1 MKVQKTHKASLLA
14 LTILFGLPASLV
26 AADGQWNHML
36 GALHDNQM
44 QVVTSLSEQ
53 ERTILE
59 ATILLK
65 SHRPEQAMSILK
77 AQPDEPIMTQLKVQ
91 ARREHLVEVVR
102 RAGGI
107 RSEVHL
113 SEQTTALRKAL
124 AEVDSRLNLFMKRLH
139 AEEINTDGQAI
150 QIFQAVNNDHH
161 PVASG
166 LSGMHQASLAEMAPS
181 ERWRSVLNALQDN
194 TSKAAQQLSKRDRAI
209 LQIAVLLK
217 TRKPVQ
223 ALKVLETQHADA
235 QFKHLKIHVSR
246 ERIVEA
252 VRKAGGNR
260 SEVHLPEAP
269 AGMVA
274 TIAEVEANLQT
285 FVQQLAG
292 EEAMPLASPAQVA
305 SNDVA
310 VKKPLKR
317 KTPPAAAVVKTPPA
331 ISRAQEKPLVHK
343 EVPADAEAKAA
354 DIKADAPA
362 SESAPV
368 PVVQKAKEMNIA
380 AKASGQAPSPEAH
393 EAVLLAVEA
402 WRSSWS
408 DRDVDGY
415 FSAYAN
421 DFDTT
426 DRFASMHAWKT
437 YKRWVI
443 GKRSSIQVTL
453 ELIKVSSLPDDQV
466 RVEFLQHFRSDSY
479 QSDDLKALTF
489 RQSDSGWKIISE
501 ESI

>member
-1 MKVQKTHKASLLA
+1 MKIQKMHKVSLLV
-14 LTILFGLPASLV
+14 LTMLFGLPASLM
-26 AADGQWNHML
+26 AADEKWDRML
-36 GALHDNQM
+36 DALHHNKAAVSD
-44 QVVTSLSEQ
+44 LSKQ
-53 ERTILE
+53 DQAVLE
-59 ATILLK
+59 AAILLK
-65 SHRPEQAMSILK
+65 AHRPEQAMSILEDQSDDPLIK
-77 AQPDEPIMTQLKVQ
+77 QLKVQ
-91 ARREHLVEVVR
+91 AAREHLVEVVR
-102 RAGGI
+102 RAGGE
-107 RSEVHL
+107 RSEVNL
-113 SEQTTALRKAL
+113 PAPSEKLNKAL
-124 AEVDSRLNLFMKRLH
+124 AEVDSRLNVLMTRLH
-139 AEEINTDGQAI
+139 VEDTNDAGGQSVQTVNHNISLTGMVPADRWKYILNT
-150 QIFQAVNNDHH
+150 
-161 PVASG
+161 
-166 LSGMHQASLAEMAPS
+166 
-181 ERWRSVLNALQDN
+181 LQNN

-217 TRKPVQ
+217 TRKPAQ

-235 QFKHLKIHVSR
+235 QIKHLKIHVSR

-260 SEVHLPEAP
+260 SEVHLPDAP

-274 TIAEVEANLQT
+274 TIAEVNANLQT

-292 EEAMPLASPAQVA
+292 EKTMPLASPVQVA

-310 VKKPLKR
+310 VVMEAKKPLKK

-331 ISRAQEKPLVHK
+331 ISIVQEKPLVRK
-343 EVPADAEAKAA
+343 EAPVDAEAKVLP
-354 DIKADAPA
+354 DVKADAPV
-362 SESAPV
+362 SEPV
-368 PVVQKAKEMNIA
+368 AVRVAQKAEEINSA
-380 AKASGQAPSPEAH
+380 DKASGQALSPEAH
-393 EAVLLAVEA
+393 EAVLLAVET

-415 FSAYAN
+415 FSTYAN

-426 DRFASMHAWKT
+426 DRFASVEAWKT

-453 ELIKVSSLPDDQV
+453 ERIKVSSLPDDQV
-466 RVEFLQHFRSDSY
+466 RVEFLQHFRADSY

-489 RQSDSGWKIISE
+489 RQSDSGWKIIRE